1 MLERAECK
9 VLLVLLFVLSLL
21 ALASSISGVIISILW
36 QYVGF
41 LMSNA
46 SYSFLCSTYQTL
58 KLHNNIIYNYN
69 AIFIGACASII
80 FSLFVVFHLI
90 YLAVKYCKS
99 EEKYF
104 EEFTESIFQRLYIG
118 LSLSLLGACISVGY
132 YLSYI
137 VE

>member
-9 VLLVLLFVLSLL
+9 VLLVLLLVLSLL
-21 ALASSISGVIISILW
+21 ALASTISGLIISIIW
-36 QYVGF
+36 KYIGF
-41 LMSNA
+41 LMDNV

-58 KLHNNIIYNYN
+58 KLHSNIIYNYN

-80 FSLFVVFHLI
+80 FSLFVLFHLV

-99 EEKYF
+99 DEKYF
-104 EEFTESIFQRLYIG
+104 EEFTESIYQRLYIG
-118 LSLSLLGACISVGY
+118 LSLNLLGGCICVGY